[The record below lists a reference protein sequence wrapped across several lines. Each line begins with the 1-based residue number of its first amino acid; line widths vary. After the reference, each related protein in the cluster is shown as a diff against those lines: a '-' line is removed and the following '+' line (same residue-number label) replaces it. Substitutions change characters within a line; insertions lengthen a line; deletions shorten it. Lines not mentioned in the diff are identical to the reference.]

1 MANTTLT
8 DTTGQ
13 LPQVG
18 SDLGSFLT
26 NLTPGVVGF
35 VFILA
40 IIGGILAII
49 GGIVFAI
56 VTAVKAI
63 KMKAS
68 K

>member
-1 MANTTLT
+1 MANDTTTLT

-18 SDLGSFLT
+18 SDIGSFLT

-40 IIGGILAII
+40 IVGGILAVI
-49 GGIVFAI
+49 GGVVFVI
-56 VTAVKAI
+56 KKAMNI
-63 KMKAS
+63 KMK
-68 K
+68 

>member
-1 MANTTLT
+1 MSNTTLT

-40 IIGGILAII
+40 IVGGVLAVI
-49 GGIVFAI
+49 GGIVFVI
-56 VTAVKAI
+56 KKAMNI
-63 KMKAS
+63 KM
-68 K
+68 

>member
-1 MANTTLT
+1 MANHTTLT

-40 IIGGILAII
+40 IVGGILAVL
-49 GGIVFAI
+49 GGVVFVIKKAMNI
-56 VTAVKAI
+56 KVK
-63 KMKAS
+63 
-68 K
+68 

>member
-1 MANTTLT
+1 MANSTLT

-40 IIGGILAII
+40 IVGGILAVL
-49 GGIVFAI
+49 GGVVFVIKKAMNI
-56 VTAVKAI
+56 KVK
-63 KMKAS
+63 
-68 K
+68 